1 MQGLMMDF
9 QLTLPVMLR
18 RCEQLH
24 GPKKIYTQL
33 PAGDL
38 HEYTYADMVQR
49 TKQLCVALKKLGIQ
63 SGDRVATLCWNHY
76 QHLEAY
82 FAIPLCGGVLH
93 TLNLRLHHTDLAYI
107 AGHAG
112 DKIVIVDESLLP
124 LLEQFRSEVNFEHIL
139 VICEPGHQPPK
150 GMLDYEEVL
159 ADANAADFEYP
170 EFDEEQAAA
179 MCYTSGT
186 TGQPKGVLY
195 SHRAITLHTIGTLT
209 VDGLGVRESDVCLP
223 VVPMFHA
230 NAWGLPFSC
239 VFSGA
244 SQVFPGPHLQPE
256 NLLELLARLEVTL
269 TAGVPTI
276 WLGMLQILDDDPK
289 KYDLSSV
296 RAMVVGGSAAPQ
308 AMIEGFQTRHGLN
321 VVHAWG
327 MTEMS
332 PMGTNS
338 QLPQRLLDAPA
349 KEQFAYR
356 ATQGRPTPLVEI
368 RGCNENGLIPWDGQA
383 MGELEVRGPWIARS
397 YFESPEGAVSFTDDG
412 WFRTGDIVSIFPD
425 GSMQLQDRAKDVI
438 KSGGEWISS
447 VALENALMGHPAVA
461 EAAVIQCFHPKWH
474 ERPLGVA
481 VLKPGHQATA
491 EELKSFIAPN
501 FAKWWLPDD
510 VVMVD
515 EIPRTSAGKFLKS
528 ALRERFQDY
537 YTEAAK

>member
-9 QLTLPVMLR
+9 QLTLPAMLR

-24 GPKKIYTQL
+24 GTKQVVTQL
-33 PAGDL
+33 PAGDF
-38 HEYTYADMVQR
+38 HQYTYADMIVR
-49 TKQLCVALKKLGIQ
+49 TKQLAVALRKLGVEQ
-63 SGDRVATLCWNHY
+63 GDRVATLCWNHY

-82 FAIPLCGGVLH
+82 FAIPASGGVLH

-112 DKIVIVDESLLP
+112 DKILIVDESLLP
-124 LLEQFRSEVNFEHIL
+124 LLEQFRSEVNFENIL
-139 VICEPGHQPPK
+139 VIGEPGNQPPP
-150 GMLDYEEVL
+150 GMLDYESAL
-159 ADANAADFEYP
+159 ADADAGKFEYP
-170 EFDEEQAAA
+170 EFDEQQAAA

-186 TGQPKGVLY
+186 TGRPKGVLY
-195 SHRAITLHTIGTLT
+195 SHRAIFLHTIGTMT

-239 VFSGA
+239 VLGGA
-244 SQVFPGPHLQPE
+244 KQVFPGPHLQPK
-256 NLLELLARLEVTL
+256 NLLDLLASQHVTV

-276 WLGMLQILDDDPK
+276 WLGMLQVLDEAPDR
-289 KYDLSSV
+289 YDLSRV
-296 RAMVVGGSAAPQ
+296 RAMVVGGSAAPRS
-308 AMIEGFQTRHGLN
+308 MIEGFQNRHGLN

-338 QLPQRLLDAPA
+338 QLPSRLLEADDD
-349 KEQFAYR
+349 EQFAYR

-368 RGCNENGLIPWDGQA
+368 RGRNEDGLIPWDGQA
-383 MGELEVRGPWIARS
+383 MGELEVRGPWIARA
-397 YFESPEGAVSFTDDG
+397 YYESPEGAASFTDDG
-412 WFRTGDIVSIFPD
+412 WFCTGDIVSIYPD

-447 VALENALMGHPAVA
+447 VALENALMGHAAVA
-461 EAAVIQCFHPKWH
+461 EAAVIPCQHPKWD
-474 ERPLGVA
+474 ERPLAVA
-481 VLKPGHQATA
+481 VLKPGQKATP
-491 EELKSFIAPN
+491 EELKAFLEPQ

-515 EIPRTSAGKFLKS
+515 SIPRTSAGKFLKS
-528 ALRERFQDY
+528 ALREQFQDH
-537 YTEAAK
+537 YTKVAE

>member
-9 QLTLPVMLR
+9 QLTLPAVLR

-24 GPKKIYTQL
+24 GPKQIVTQR
-33 PAGDL
+33 PAGDF
-38 HEYTYADMVQR
+38 HEYTYADMVVR
-49 TKQLCVALKKLGIQ
+49 TKQLAVALKKLGVE

-82 FAIPLCGGVLH
+82 FAIPASGGVLH

-107 AGHAG
+107 AGHAD
-112 DKIVIVDESLLP
+112 DKLLIVDESLLP
-124 LLEQFRSEVNFEHIL
+124 LLEQFRDKVNFKHIL
-139 VICEPGHQPPK
+139 VVCEEGNKPPS

-159 ADANAADFEYP
+159 ADADAGAFEYP
-170 EFDEEQAAA
+170 DFDEQRAAA

-195 SHRAITLHTIGTLT
+195 SHRAIVLHTLGTMT

-239 VFSGA
+239 VLCGA
-244 SQVFPGPHLQPE
+244 KQVFPGPHLQPK
-256 NLLELLARLEVTL
+256 NLLELLASQQVTI

-276 WLGMLQILDDDPK
+276 WLGMLQILDDAPDR
-289 KYDLSSV
+289 YDLSRV
-296 RAMVVGGSAAPQ
+296 RSMVVGGSAAPPS
-308 AMIEGFQTRHGLN
+308 MIEGFQNRHGLN

-338 QLPQRLLDAPA
+338 QLPERLLDASA
-349 KEQFAYR
+349 DEQFAYR
-356 ATQGRPTPLVEI
+356 ATQGRPSPLVEI
-368 RGCNENGLIPWDGQA
+368 RGRDEDGLIPWDGQA
-383 MGELEVRGPWIARS
+383 MGELEVRGPWVARS
-397 YFESPEGAVSFTDDG
+397 YYESPEGAAAFTDDG
-412 WFRTGDIVSIFPD
+412 WFRTGDIVSINPD
-425 GSMQLQDRAKDVI
+425 CSMQLQDRAKDVI

-461 EAAVIQCFHPKWH
+461 EAAVIPCRHPKWD
-474 ERPLGVA
+474 ERPLAVA
-481 VLKPGHQATA
+481 VLKPGQNATPD
-491 EELKSFIAPN
+491 ELKAFLKPQ

-528 ALRERFQDY
+528 ALREQFKDH
-537 YTEAAK
+537 YTKAAN